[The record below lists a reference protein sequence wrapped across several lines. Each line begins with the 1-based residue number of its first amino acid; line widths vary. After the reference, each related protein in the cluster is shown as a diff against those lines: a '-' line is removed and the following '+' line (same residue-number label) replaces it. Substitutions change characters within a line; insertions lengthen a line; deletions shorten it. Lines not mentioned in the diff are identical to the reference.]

1 MADYINP
8 IEQKPYSEKDVKRV
22 RNLLSDVTRMVKEGD
37 KKLAR
42 NTFEQR
48 MSHRGNHNGYNKL
61 PKPLRRLARMM
72 FRDIIGDLPNDV
84 NERRRR
90 VQEQA
95 RKSMDR
101 AGQVEETKKL
111 REKVARIRAKVS
123 SGVGGGNMKTPD
135 ETASGRM
142 SLLKKKQM

>member
-8 IEQKPYSEKDVKRV
+8 IDKKPYSEKEVKRV
-22 RNLLSDVTRMVKEGD
+22 RSLLSDVNRMVKEGD

-48 MSHRGNHNGYNKL
+48 MSNSSRHAGYGKL

-72 FRDIIGDLPNDV
+72 FRDIVGDLPKDV

-101 AGQVEETKKL
+101 SAQVEETKQV
-111 REKVARIRAKVS
+111 REKVARIKAKVS

-135 ETASGRM
+135 ETARGRM
-142 SLLKKKQM
+142 SLLKKKM

>member
-1 MADYINP
+1 MTEYINP

-48 MSHRGNHNGYNKL
+48 MSNESRHAGYGKL

-72 FRDIIGDLPNDV
+72 FRDIVGDLPKDV

-101 AGQVEETKKL
+101 AAQVEETKKV
-111 REKVARIRAKVS
+111 REKVARIKAKVS
-123 SGVGGGNMKTPD
+123 SGTGGGNMKTPD
-135 ETASGRM
+135 ETARGRM
-142 SLLKKKQM
+142 SLLKKKM